1 MLKTRIKWRNQGF
14 YDVRRLPSVIS
25 MLEGSAERI
34 ADAANSMS
42 GMDGYLTGSRQ
53 GAKKPQGR
61 WHASIVTSTVETMR
75 DNAKH
80 DTIMKSMDAGRI

>member
-1 MLKTRIKWRNQGF
+1 MLKTRIKLRNQGF
-14 YDVRRLPSVIS
+14 YDVRRLPKLVA
-25 MLEGSAERI
+25 LEEDCAERW
-34 ADAANSMS
+34 AAAANSMS

>member
-1 MLKTRIKWRNQGF
+1 MLKTRIKLRNQGF

-53 GAKKPQGR
+53 GAKKAAGPLACVDCHVHGGDDARQR
-61 WHASIVTSTVETMR
+61 ETR
-75 DNAKH
+75 HHHEIN
-80 DTIMKSMDAGRI
+80 